1 MQLNEDYMIGS
12 FFKMCIKDETPLCP
26 VYCMHSQPGLLSAG
40 KGFWGFAT
48 ITSMGRMLLIESV
61 LGKEVT
67 GSMLLSSMKKLN
79 IKKNLFGQTVID
91 LFFDNGK
98 DTLKLRL
105 QIAPKIIGC
114 KFPHQEE
121 NLAKLVAT
129 LQAFHMKNGNQ

>member
-1 MQLNEDYMIGS
+1 MQLNEGYMIGS
-12 FFKMCIKDETPLCP
+12 FFKMLVKDEALLCP
-26 VYCMHSQPGLLSAG
+26 VYCMHCQPGLLSAG

-48 ITSMGRMLLIESV
+48 ITSMGRMLMIESV
-61 LGKEVT
+61 LGKEIT
-67 GSMLLSSMKKLN
+67 GSMHLSSMKKLN

-121 NLAKLVAT
+121 NLNRFVAL